1 MPRQQ
6 EESGRTSRHP
16 ASDSLQQN
24 EALRDRAVSGFHTFG
39 FVGACHRL
47 QSGSPK
53 STIKIVASRHLEQV
67 LAHAE
72 NQLAATGARRPTEVL
87 PLYKK
92 FLKVEEHR
100 LRLKHQAG
108 HGGREICAHRA
119 DLVDVLLRYV
129 FGAAFTATRPEE
141 ASGAPLALIA
151 LGGYGRGELNPFSD
165 IDVMLL
171 HRQGAKKISPHLE
184 EMVEQVL
191 YLLWDSGFKVGHSTR
206 SIKEAITQANR
217 DMLTK
222 TAMLESRFL
231 AGDAELAR
239 EFREQFRS
247 KCVEGHEREYVEM
260 RMQDQVVRHKKFGDS
275 VYLQEPHVK
284 SGCGGLRDY
293 QNLLWMTYFK
303 EGSLSTNQLVGK
315 DWLSETDQRRIE
327 RAYDFLL
334 RLRTDLHYA
343 TGRATDILHLNLQE
357 QIAKRLNYSFGN
369 GQLRSETLMRDYFE
383 HTRNIFRVTER
394 ISAQF
399 GSGHVT
405 SRTRSLF
412 SFLPLIRPDKTPIGE
427 SFFIRN
433 KQLHPD
439 RRDLFQKDP
448 EQMMR
453 AFQLIQEYV
462 LDLSP
467 EAADLVSRSLEQVTR
482 TYQYARGPREIFTA
496 ILSRKGEVGRVL
508 RAMHRV
514 DFLGRYIPEFGQLT
528 CLVQHEFLHRYTADE
543 HTLVCIDKL
552 DAIVKT
558 DDSKL
563 IAYRKIFEHLDDP
576 FVLYLALLLHDT
588 GKAVGAWPHSEASA
602 LFAQRVA
609 TRLQLSPEQRKSLIL
624 LVDHHLTLSKI
635 AQQRNL
641 DDPATVAELAKI
653 VKHQKNLDA
662 LMLLTLADGQ
672 GTSAEAWSDWKESL
686 VWELFHE
693 TSRYLADQKSYY
705 EQTKIERESLQVSV
719 AEALPPDYA
728 DEIEAHFDFMPDNYF
743 RGCDVPEIV
752 EHLKLLR
759 SFFENVLSRGEQPL
773 APAVKWK
780 AFTEHGHSLVSFWTW
795 DHEQLLAKIAG
806 SFSVVPINILSADVF
821 PRGDNVV
828 LSVFRVCN
836 TKAHAV
842 TDSRE
847 FELVEQTL
855 GRALADENFDFL
867 PLIEKAKR
875 QSRLPLAPGIEFPTH
890 IGVDNKTHPMYTLIE
905 IQAPDRLGL
914 LYDILAS
921 LDRESV
927 LIALSRIN
935 TQDGAAI
942 DTLYVVDRST
952 HTKIIDSDRITA
964 IQRHLQRAILGGG
977 AAKSK

>member
-1 MPRQQ
+1 
-6 EESGRTSRHP
+6 
-16 ASDSLQQN
+16 
-24 EALRDRAVSGFHTFG
+24 
-39 FVGACHRL
+39 
-47 QSGSPK
+47 
-53 STIKIVASRHLEQV
+53 
-67 LAHAE
+67 
-72 NQLAATGARRPTEVL
+72 
-87 PLYKK
+87 
-92 FLKVEEHR
+92 
-100 LRLKHQAG
+100 
-108 HGGREICAHRA
+108 
-119 DLVDVLLRYV
+119 
-129 FGAAFTATRPEE
+129 
-141 ASGAPLALIA
+141 
-151 LGGYGRGELNPFSD
+151 
-165 IDVMLL
+165 
-171 HRQGAKKISPHLE
+171 
-184 EMVEQVL
+184 
-191 YLLWDSGFKVGHSTR
+191 
-206 SIKEAITQANR
+206 
-217 DMLTK
+217 
-222 TAMLESRFL
+222 
-231 AGDAELAR
+231 
-239 EFREQFRS
+239 
-247 KCVEGHEREYVEM
+247 
-260 RMQDQVVRHKKFGDS
+260 
-275 VYLQEPHVK
+275 
-284 SGCGGLRDY
+284 
-293 QNLLWMTYFK
+293 
-303 EGSLSTNQLVGK
+303 
-315 DWLSETDQRRIE
+315 
-327 RAYDFLL
+327 
-334 RLRTDLHYA
+334 
-343 TGRATDILHLNLQE
+343 
-357 QIAKRLNYSFGN
+357 
-369 GQLRSETLMRDYFE
+369 
-383 HTRNIFRVTER
+383 
-394 ISAQF
+394 
-399 GSGHVT
+399 
-405 SRTRSLF
+405 
-412 SFLPLIRPDKTPIGE
+412 
-427 SFFIRN
+427 
-433 KQLHPD
+433 
-439 RRDLFQKDP
+439 
-448 EQMMR
+448 
-453 AFQLIQEYV
+453 
-462 LDLSP
+462 
-467 EAADLVSRSLEQVTR
+467 
-482 TYQYARGPREIFTA
+482 
-496 ILSRKGEVGRVL
+496 
-508 RAMHRV
+508 MHRV

-552 DAIVKT
+552 DAVIKT

-563 IAYRKIFEHLDDP
+563 IAYRKIFEQLDDP

-588 GKAVGAWPHSEASA
+588 GKAVGARPHSEASA

-609 TRLQLSPEQRKSLIL
+609 TRLQLSSEQRKSLIL

-641 DDPATVAELAKI
+641 DDPATVAELGKI

-719 AEALPPDYA
+719 AKALPPDYA

-759 SFFENVLSRGEQPL
+759 SFFENVSSGGEQPL
-773 APAVKWK
+773 APAIKWK

-795 DHEQLLAKIAG
+795 DREQLLAKIAG

-842 TDSRE
+842 TDRRE

-855 GRALADENFDFL
+855 RRALEDENFDFL

-875 QSRLPLAPGIEFPTH
+875 QSRLRLAPGIEFPTH

-927 LIALSRIN
+927 SIALSRIN

-977 AAKSK
+977 AANSK